1 MTIDIDAGEP
11 AATPKP
17 FPSLLV
23 AALWILLFFALQIAA
38 SFIALVSTILA
49 SGKAEEIIKNPALM
63 LQDMSLI
70 AMPTIWALVISN
82 LLTLGMLM
90 VYLVQKDRLNI
101 IRFNNWSELDLA
113 KTIGLA
119 VLVVGASL
127 GFNYVY
133 ATYIIPGIDLQAD
146 LRALFAAIPDTA
158 FNAALLFVMVAILAP
173 LLEEL
178 LFRGLLQNALKHKMP
193 AFAAI
198 GLSATIFALAHVNY
212 LAPQIEFY
220 IFPPIFILGAAFGY
234 LYHVTG
240 SLRVCILLHV
250 INNSAAMLLS

>member
-49 SGKAEEIIKNPALM
+49 SGNAGELIKKPELM

-70 AMPTIWALVISN
+70 ALPMIWALVISN

-90 VYLVQKDRLNI
+90 VYLVQKDRLNF
-101 IRFNNWSELDLA
+101 IRFNNWSVLGFS
-113 KTIGLA
+113 KTLGLCIA
-119 VLVVGASL
+119 VVVVAL
-127 GFNYVY
+127 GFNYIY
-133 ATYIIPGIDLQAD
+133 AEYIIPGVDLQAD

-178 LFRGLLQNALKHKMP
+178 LFRGLLQNALKNKMP

-198 GLSATIFALAHVNY
+198 GLSAAIFALAHVNY

-220 IFPPIFILGAAFGY
+220 IFPPIFVLGAAFGY

>member
-101 IRFNNWSELDLA
+101 IRFNNWSNLGLA
-113 KTIGLA
+113 KTLSLCVA
-119 VLVVGASL
+119 VVAVAL
-127 GFNYVY
+127 GFNFVY
-133 ATYIIPGIDLQAD
+133 SEYIIPGIDLQAD

-158 FNAALLFVMVAILAP
+158 FNAGLLFVMVAILAP

-220 IFPPIFILGAAFGY
+220 IFPVIFVLGAAFGY

-250 INNSAAMLLS
+250 ANNSAAMLLS